1 MTVPEQENTASNM
14 HNRAVVCVI
23 SGLTAAQAEHI
34 TSAIIHEKNNCAP
47 DARGTIATGKEQ
59 NISRMIGN
67 GQDAA
72 FESQPPKKKKK
83 KRKNRKKTE
92 KIKQPTK
99 INQRIKQKPLT
110 IKRDEHHERQT
121 RKSPR

>member
-1 MTVPEQENTASNM
+1 MTMTVSEQENTASNV

-67 GQDAA
+67 GQDEA
-72 FESQPPKKKKK
+72 FELQPPKKKKK
-83 KRKNRKKTE
+83 KKKKSQKSGKNKTAN
-92 KIKQPTK
+92 KNKSKNKTK
-99 INQRIKQKPLT
+99 AVNNNQKG
-110 IKRDEHHERQT
+110 
-121 RKSPR
+121 